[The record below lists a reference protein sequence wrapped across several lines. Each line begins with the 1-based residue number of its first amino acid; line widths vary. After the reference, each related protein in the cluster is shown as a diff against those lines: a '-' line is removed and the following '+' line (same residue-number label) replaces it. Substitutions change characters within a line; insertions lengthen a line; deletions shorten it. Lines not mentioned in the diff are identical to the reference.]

1 MIPINPSDTRLWK
14 YIRVLANICERAY
27 LAEFKATFPKFHQMT
42 LDESD
47 SEDDDEEEIDDDSSS
62 DSGIG
67 IGIGI
72 EEGVLHT
79 FADLV
84 HDRLK
89 ATAATATTRSNMHSF
104 IKALPRSLA
113 KRRFKYICELAPY
126 FPDFSDR
133 SIKRHFATY
142 AVLPA
147 FIIRWLHRS
156 PIDFRMLTVKDG
168 KQTVPMRRHG
178 QQPYEPIY
186 RFAGSD
192 GSKANHAT
200 QAMLT
205 WRELW
210 NGDTPISL
218 KTTEAYATGAAWFLA
233 AAHNT
238 LQSQYDND
246 DNHPALRQI
255 KREQR
260 VAKELRELATQ
271 NIAAKQAG
279 RDKTMGGHVSS
290 LPDAWLDKLINDVA
304 IMRNIYIHM
313 LICAPGGDRQ
323 THDVIMDAKD
333 LYMASYHRH
342 SSSGTTSWTTSHI
355 YYSTTMTNTSLGT
368 SH

>member
-1 MIPINPSDTRLWK
+1 MHLKTDIPHLKNAGVTLLWDMALQNGHSTQKFHASLALFICCRVNVVWGSAKSRKGNRRKRDRRRSMIPINPSDTRLWK

-27 LAEFKATFPKFHQMT
+27 LDEFKATFPKFHQMT

-47 SEDDDEEEIDDDSSS
+47 SEDDDGEEIDDYSSSSS

-67 IGIGI
+67 I
-72 EEGVLHT
+72 EEGSSAGGRLHT

-89 ATAATATTRSNMHSF
+89 AAAAATATTRSNMHSF
-104 IKALPRSLA
+104 INALPPSQA

-133 SIKRHFATY
+133 SIKRHSATY

-178 QQPYEPIY
+178 QQPYEHIY
-186 RFAGSD
+186 RFGGSD

-218 KTTEAYATGAAWFLA
+218 KTTEAYATV
-233 AAHNT
+233 T
-238 LQSQYDND
+238 
-246 DNHPALRQI
+246 
-255 KREQR
+255 
-260 VAKELRELATQ
+260 V
-271 NIAAKQAG
+271 
-279 RDKTMGGHVSS
+279 
-290 LPDAWLDKLINDVA
+290 
-304 IMRNIYIHM
+304 
-313 LICAPGGDRQ
+313 
-323 THDVIMDAKD
+323 
-333 LYMASYHRH
+333 
-342 SSSGTTSWTTSHI
+342 
-355 YYSTTMTNTSLGT
+355 
-368 SH
+368 

>member
-1 MIPINPSDTRLWK
+1 
-14 YIRVLANICERAY
+14 
-27 LAEFKATFPKFHQMT
+27 MT

-47 SEDDDEEEIDDDSSS
+47 SEDDDGEEIDDDSSSS

-67 IGIGI
+67 IG
-72 EEGVLHT
+72 EGSSAGGRLHT

-89 ATAATATTRSNMHSF
+89 AAAAATATTRSNMHSF
-104 IKALPRSLA
+104 INALPPSQA

-133 SIKRHFATY
+133 SIKRHSATY

-178 QQPYEPIY
+178 QQPYEHIY
-186 RFAGSD
+186 RFGGSD

-218 KTTEAYATGAAWFLA
+218 KITEAYATV
-233 AAHNT
+233 T
-238 LQSQYDND
+238 
-246 DNHPALRQI
+246 
-255 KREQR
+255 
-260 VAKELRELATQ
+260 V
-271 NIAAKQAG
+271 
-279 RDKTMGGHVSS
+279 
-290 LPDAWLDKLINDVA
+290 
-304 IMRNIYIHM
+304 
-313 LICAPGGDRQ
+313 
-323 THDVIMDAKD
+323 
-333 LYMASYHRH
+333 
-342 SSSGTTSWTTSHI
+342 
-355 YYSTTMTNTSLGT
+355 
-368 SH
+368 